1 MLKPGLLYFAYGC
14 NMDAEFLAGRVG
26 GPLAEGWPARLD
38 GWRLAFNLAEAEGKP
53 AVVANLVQDERCSTY
68 GVVYRLPCEAVASL
82 DAFEGVPD
90 HYRRA
95 MLWVEPCGR
104 RARQAALVYLGQP
117 ARVVEEGRPDSAYLE
132 LIVCGARQ
140 HQLPSDY
147 VDWIRLKAADEAEDC
162 YREQSPSGGPAG
174 SREVL

>member
-14 NMDAEFLAGRVG
+14 NMDADLLAGVVG
-26 GPLAEGWPARLD
+26 APLAEGWPARLN

-53 AVVANLVQDERCSTY
+53 AVVANLVRDEPCVTY
-68 GVVYRLPCEAVASL
+68 GVVYRLPRETLASL

-95 MLWVEPCGR
+95 TLWVEPCGR

-117 ARVVEEGRPDSAYLE
+117 AWVVEEGRPDSRYLE
-132 LIVCGARQ
+132 LIVGGARQ

-147 VDWIRLKAADEAEDC
+147 VDWIRLKAADEAKHC
-162 YREQSPSGGPAG
+162 YREQAPSGGPAR
-174 SREVL
+174 SRGAL